1 MADLNKRI
9 IDLTTGELLNLI
21 AEAITPKVVVDTTK
35 EDRRYVYGLAG
46 IAGLFGC
53 SKTTANRIKQSGKID
68 KAITQ
73 IGNKIIIDAD
83 KAIELAG
90 KVNSKYIKKQ
100 AYVKQRT
107 D

>member
-1 MADLNKRI
+1 MIDLNKRI
-9 IDLTTGELLNLI
+9 IDLSVSEVIEILELFTGKEQQSKTLI
-21 AEAITPKVVVDTTK
+21 DTTK
-35 EDRRYVYGLAG
+35 ESEKHFVYGLAG
-46 IAGLFGC
+46 LADLFRC

-90 KVNSKYIKKQ
+90 KVNNKHNKK
-100 AYVKQRT
+100 
-107 D
+107 